1 MFCSKIA
8 NNKINKIHLRTL
20 RTIYLNDESSLYKL
34 LETDNSET
42 IHSRHIKVLLAEIF
56 KSLSNLNPTFMWNIF
71 NKKYIPYSL
80 RTSNLL
86 TLPTTNTK
94 KYGTN
99 SIVFKG
105 SMLWNSLPDSYK
117 NEINI
122 VKFKDKLKNWR
133 CECFTCQLCTV

>member
-1 MFCSKIA
+1 MTK
-8 NNKINKIHLRTL
+8 HL
-20 RTIYLNDESSLYKL
+20 LYKL

-56 KSLSNLNPTFMWNIF
+56 KSLSNLNPIIMWYIF
-71 NKKYIPYSL
+71 NKKCIPYSL

-94 KYGTN
+94 KYGTY

-105 SMLWNSLPDSYK
+105 SVLWNSLPDSYK
-117 NEINI
+117 
-122 VKFKDKLKNWR
+122 
-133 CECFTCQLCTV
+133 

>member
-56 KSLSNLNPTFMWNIF
+56 
-71 NKKYIPYSL
+71 
-80 RTSNLL
+80 
-86 TLPTTNTK
+86 
-94 KYGTN
+94 
-99 SIVFKG
+99 
-105 SMLWNSLPDSYK
+105 
-117 NEINI
+117 
-122 VKFKDKLKNWR
+122 
-133 CECFTCQLCTV
+133 